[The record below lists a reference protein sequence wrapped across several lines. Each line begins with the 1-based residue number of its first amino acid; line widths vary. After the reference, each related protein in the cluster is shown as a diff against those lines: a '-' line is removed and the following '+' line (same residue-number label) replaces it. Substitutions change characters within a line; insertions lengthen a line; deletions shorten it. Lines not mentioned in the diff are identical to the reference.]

1 MKNMTDAA
9 VVAALA
15 KLDPHSV
22 YLPPV
27 ELTESETELAG
38 NFEGIGITFNV
49 PNDTAIVLNPLP
61 GGPSEKAGLLQGD
74 RIVKVDDRVVAGVK
88 MPQDS
93 MIGLMKGF
101 FEYIYGVCKST
112 KNADEK
118 VKDKELCE
126 LIQKF
131 KRATNKRIDNEVA
144 LTNEEFA
151 EYVKKYNNASVFEYI
166 AEKYPELNE
175 EEAIKVYCKE
185 NFVDKYQERINNG
198 EDEAVVKQDAL
209 KELKALILLTKND
222 DEKIKLLEVIKQ
234 SGNAFIIPT
243 CDTLI
248 EDIEDGKKKDKVRE
262 ILLGTNFYNKDT
274 HGKKDHTGV
283 ALDQTLLRVTILG
296 NTDPKTV
303 FEILNELNDEA
314 MDFIINNQEQLEL
327 INSKNIDDLTPEEKE
342 LLDKLNAYLG
352 MKSDTVLAVQN
363 HEEISKEEK
372 DEYTTNSIKEY
383 AELGYE
389 EELTENIA
397 KTVAEK
403 EEIFENINIEE
414 FSAKLDKLTEGKFS
428 VIYKQAKE
436 EFVQNKAQE
445 TVEEN
450 NKRETETQKTS
461 NEKNTTTTTNNNIG
475 FNTTKKPEN
484 KEKIESLKDL
494 MFGNNKNKDKFVVIT
509 NNKEKT
515 NEVLVNKDDIN
526 SYIAKEGPVNG
537 VIKYIE
543 ENGILGFIEAL
554 DRKNTVDIT
563 LVKKVF
569 ETQGAQ
575 KQSKVLKASSSEA
588 FDVLF
593 NWARTDAI
601 EKLRDVKLLSF
612 DLTKKKDEKIA
623 ELDKKK
629 NNEAV

>member
-1 MKNMTDAA
+1 MSSLINNANLLTSYKYDVEANNNSAQGVDDKKASIYLSQENNNEATP
-9 VVAALA
+9 VYNLKKVLKELA
-15 KLDPHSV
+15 KKYDLSVKEVKHLLEDIIRDPKNKDKTLEDLSQK
-22 YLPPV
+22 
-27 ELTESETELAG
+27 ELE
-38 NFEGIGITFNV
+38 
-49 PNDTAIVLNPLP
+49 
-61 GGPSEKAGLLQGD
+61 EK
-74 RIVKVDDRVVAGVK
+74 IK
-88 MPQDS
+88 
-93 MIGLMKGF
+93 F
-101 FEYIYGVCKST
+101 FEYVYGVYKST

-131 KRATNKRIDNEVA
+131 KRATRTGKTGIT
-144 LTNEEFA
+144 LTKEEFA
-151 EYVKKYNNASVFEYI
+151 EYVKKYNNASVFEHI

-209 KELKALILLTKND
+209 KELTALIYLTKND

-243 CDTLI
+243 CETLLENI
-248 EDIEDGKKKDKVRE
+248 ESRKKTKEALEIIVGPNFFDKH
-262 ILLGTNFYNKDT
+262 T
-274 HGKKDHTGV
+274 HGKKDHTGE
-283 ALDQTLLRVTILG
+283 ALDNTLLRITVLG
-296 NTDPKTV
+296 NADTETV
-303 FEILNELNDEA
+303 KEVLRNLSEEA
-314 MDFIINNQEQLEL
+314 KEFIINNKEQLEL

-414 FSAKLDKLTEGKFS
+414 FRAELDKLTEGKFS
-428 VIYKQAKE
+428 VIYEQAKE

-445 TVEEN
+445 TVGEN
-450 NKRETETQKTS
+450 NKQETETQKTS
-461 NEKNTTTTTNNNIG
+461 NEKNTTTNNIG
-475 FNTTKKPEN
+475 FNTTNKKPDEG
-484 KEKIESLKDL
+484 KIKFLKDL
-494 MFGNNKNKDKFVVIT
+494 MFGNNKNEDKFVVIPNKN
-509 NNKEKT
+509 NNKET
-515 NEVLVNKDDIN
+515 NKVFVNKDDIN
-526 SYIAKEGPVNG
+526 YYIAKKGPVIG
-537 VIKYIE
+537 VINYIE
-543 ENGILGFIEAL
+543 ENGFIEAL
-554 DRKNTVDIT
+554 DRKNSVYFT

-575 KQSKVLKASSSEA
+575 KQSEVLEASSSKA